1 MKKFVFNWLTM
12 FLAVVLCIGVVSC
25 KDDDDDGNGQKIQS
39 SRISGFWSAS
49 NGSYEGVSFRVVYN
63 FINSNTVVYYS
74 TVSNSTRGWG
84 TVEIESIPGHSGWY
98 YSPSSM
104 SNYTYYILDNKIYMT
119 NGKIFTITDSGL
131 LEDGSNSVYT
141 KW

>member
-1 MKKFVFNWLTM
+1 MKKLMSSW
-12 FLAVVLCIGVVSC
+12 LAVLLAAVLCAGVVSC
-25 KDDDDDGNGQKIQS
+25 KDDDDDDNGQKIQS

-74 TVSNSTRGWG
+74 TVSNSTKGWG
-84 TVEIESIPGHSGWY
+84 SAGIEPIPGHSGWY
-98 YSPSSM
+98 YAPLSI

-131 LEDGSNSVYT
+131 LEDGSNFVYT